1 MHCIAP
7 SPTNA
12 DLIHAM
18 PASAAPNAT
27 MTYSLKGIDN
37 FVRTAE
43 MGSFAKAAVELGV
56 TPVAV
61 SDNINRLERSLGV
74 RLFARSTRHLRLTP
88 EGQALLEQCAK
99 PLRELDQAC
108 REAASSTTLA
118 QGLVRVTMVSAVGH
132 LFVVPELPNFY
143 ARYPDITLDLD
154 LNDEPTG
161 LIAQRFDVGIR
172 VGPLNDANFVARPLG
187 PLRLPMVA
195 SPAYIDAHGQPL
207 TLEDLSQ
214 HVLLQQTIP
223 GREQRFWLAKEV
235 DTSGARLRL
244 LQLPARLA
252 VNDVQALLRACLAGL
267 GIAQL
272 PLPLVL
278 PALRSGALQVVL
290 PQHAPDGLQL
300 YLYYPS
306 RKHLPARVRA
316 FVDFIVD
323 GLAQHPD
330 LMANMPSA

>member
-1 MHCIAP
+1 
-7 SPTNA
+7 
-12 DLIHAM
+12 M
-18 PASAAPNAT
+18 PASAPSQKVA
-27 MTYSLKGIDN
+27 YSLKGIEN

-43 MGSFAKAAVELGV
+43 KGSFAQAAVELGV
-56 TPVAV
+56 TAVAV
-61 SDNINRLERSLGV
+61 SDNISRLERSLGV

-88 EGQALLEQCAK
+88 EGQALLDQCTK

-108 REAASSTTLA
+108 RETASSITSP
-118 QGLVRVTMVSAVGH
+118 QGVVRVTMVSAVGH
-132 LFVVPELPNFY
+132 LFVVPELPKFF
-143 ARYPDITLDLD
+143 ARYPGITLDLD
-154 LNDEPTG
+154 LNDETTG

-172 VGPLNDANFVARPLG
+172 VGQLNDASFVARPLG

-195 SPAYIDAHGQPL
+195 SSAYISAQGQPQ
-207 TLEDLSQ
+207 TLEELSQ
-214 HVLLQQTIP
+214 HVLMQQAIP

-235 DTSGARLRL
+235 DGAGSRLRI
-244 LQLPARLA
+244 LQLPARLV
-252 VNDVQALLRACLAGL
+252 VNDSQALLRACLDGL

-290 PQHAPDGLQL
+290 PQHAPEGLQI

-306 RKHLPARVRA
+306 RKQVPARVRA
-316 FVDFIVD
+316 FVDFIVE

-330 LMANMPSA
+330 LMAGVP

>member
-1 MHCIAP
+1 
-7 SPTNA
+7 
-12 DLIHAM
+12 M
-18 PASAAPNAT
+18 PASTPNAT
-27 MTYSLKGIDN
+27 MTYSLKGIEN

-61 SDNINRLERSLGV
+61 SDNISRLERSLGV
-74 RLFARSTRHLRLTP
+74 RLFARSTRHLRLTA
-88 EGQALLEQCAK
+88 EGQALLDQCTK

-108 REAASSTTLA
+108 RETASSSTLP

-132 LFVVPELPNFY
+132 LFVVPELPRFY
-143 ARYPDITLDLD
+143 ERYPGITLDLD
-154 LNDEPTG
+154 LNDEATG

-172 VGPLNDANFVARPLG
+172 VGQLNDASFVARPLG

-195 SPAYIDAHGQPL
+195 SPAYIAAHGKPH
-207 TLEDLSQ
+207 TLEDLPQ
-214 HVLLQQTIP
+214 HVLLHQAIP
-223 GREQRFWLAKEV
+223 GREQRFWLAE
-235 DTSGARLRL
+235 DLDASGGARLRI

-252 VNDVQALLRACLAGL
+252 INDCQALLRACLDGL

-278 PALRSGALQVVL
+278 AALRSGALQVVL
-290 PQHAPDGLQL
+290 PQHAPDGLQI

-316 FVDFIVD
+316 FVDFILE

-330 LMANMPSA
+330 LIAEAP

>member
-1 MHCIAP
+1 
-7 SPTNA
+7 
-12 DLIHAM
+12 M
-18 PASAAPNAT
+18 PAKAPAANMA
-27 MTYSLKGIDN
+27 YSLKGIEN

-43 MGSFAKAAVELGV
+43 MGSFAKAAIELGV

-61 SDNINRLERSLGV
+61 SDNISRLERSLGV
-74 RLFARSTRHLRLTP
+74 RLFARSTRHLQLTP
-88 EGQALLEQCAK
+88 EGQALLEQCTK
-99 PLRELDQAC
+99 PLRELDLAC
-108 REAASSTTLA
+108 RETASSSTLP

-132 LFVVPELPNFY
+132 LFVVPELPRFY
-143 ARYPDITLDLD
+143 ARYPGITLELD
-154 LNDEPTG
+154 LSDETTG

-172 VGPLNDANFVARPLG
+172 VGQLNDASFVARPLG

-195 SPAYIDAHGQPL
+195 SPAYLAAHGQPL
-207 TLEDLSQ
+207 TLEALPQ
-214 HVLLQQTIP
+214 HVLLQQVIP

-235 DTSGARLRL
+235 DASGARMRI

-252 VNDVQALLRACLAGL
+252 VNDQQALLQACLDGV

-278 PALRSGALQVVL
+278 SALRSGALQVVL
-290 PQHAPDGLQL
+290 PQHAPDGLQI

-306 RKHLPARVRA
+306 RKQLPARVRA

-323 GLAQHPD
+323 GLGQHPE
-330 LMANMPSA
+330 LVAEVPGAQ